1 MIWTARS
8 VRRALLGAAVLAAVL
23 GIPSKATAGDITV
36 FFTLPAPTETWG
48 RGYGAAISSTW
59 FTAINLEAEAAR
71 LPGDSSDISMTSFTG
86 SALLAP
92 PLKILVPYGGFGI
105 GVFRQSV
112 GTLSDTGI
120 LHAFVLGLKVK
131 LGLLVL
137 KGEYRRISLSG
148 PPPASMTARI
158 TAGAGISF

>member
-1 MIWTARS
+1 MIWTP
-8 VRRALLGAAVLAAVL
+8 RRPQQGLLALAVL
-23 GIPSKATAGDITV
+23 GALLAAPARASAGDITV
-36 FFTLPAPTETWG
+36 FFTLPAPTEIWG

-59 FTAINLEAEAAR
+59 FTAISLEAEAAR

-86 SALLAP
+86 SAMLAP
-92 PLKILVPYGGFGI
+92 PLKFLVPYGGLGI

-120 LHAFVLGLKVK
+120 LHAFILGLKIK

-137 KGEYRRISLSG
+137 KGEYRHIGLSG
-148 PPPASMTARI
+148 PPPAEMTARI